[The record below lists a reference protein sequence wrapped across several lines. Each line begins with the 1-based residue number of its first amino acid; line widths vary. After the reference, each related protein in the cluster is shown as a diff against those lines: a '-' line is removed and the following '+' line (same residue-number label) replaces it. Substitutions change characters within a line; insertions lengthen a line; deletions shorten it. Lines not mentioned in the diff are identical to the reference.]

1 MFNIQKKIKT
11 KLFLYS
17 VKCIIWDYDGTLY
30 NDQDTKKI
38 GESLKKVFF
47 HISKK
52 YKPNLTLKNFE
63 KKSQILGSWA
73 AASNFYSNIP
83 IMNLLD
89 STSKKINKEK
99 YIKSNPKIVNLIE
112 STKDK
117 YIHLILTN
125 STSKEVLYGLSKIG
139 FINNPF
145 KKIFSRDI
153 TKKLK
158 PDPNLFKEIQQFT
171 KLNKRNILCIGDS
184 LFSDIKPAIEY
195 GFKAI
200 PIWKIDSIIKIKN
213 KNLL

>member
-17 VKCIIWDYDGTLY
+17 IKCIIWDYDGTLY

-38 GESLKKVFF
+38 GENLKKIFF
-47 HISKK
+47 LISKK
-52 YKPNLTLKNFE
+52 YNSTLTLKNFE
-63 KKSQILGSWA
+63 KKSQILGSWVA
-73 AASNFYSNIP
+73 ATNFYSNIP
-83 IMNLLD
+83 IMDLLD

-99 YIKSNPKIVNLIE
+99 YIKPNPKIVNFIE

-125 STSKEVLYGLSKIG
+125 STSKEVLDGLSKIG

-153 TKKLK
+153 TQKLK
-158 PDPNLFKEIQQFT
+158 PDISLFKEIQRFT
-171 KLNKRNILCIGDS
+171 KLNKKNILCIGDS

-195 GFKAI
+195 GFKTI
-200 PIWKIDSIIKIKN
+200 PIWEINNFFSF
-213 KNLL
+213 